1 MTEILSFSRVSC
13 VGMCVSQELILRY
26 VNTHVTHSRHAETPG
41 PGFKMSLQPSPTL
54 FRPHTSDTGQT
65 TEEKFRYHLWTL
77 ILHIYILAW
86 TMQSAEVSDA
96 ARCRCLLFLSIHHPS
111 EAATCRLAASC
122 FRPPPSVDIKL
133 RLVVTIVSSV
143 TCENSIWNNKNNNC
157 VFNIPTQMS
166 NVSPP
171 PPPAA

>member
-26 VNTHVTHSRHAETPG
+26 VNTHVTHSRHAETPE

-54 FRPHTSDTGQT
+54 FRSHTSDTGQT
-65 TEEKFRYHLWTL
+65 TEEQFRYHLGTL
-77 ILHIYILAW
+77 SIVSIYILHIYILAR

-96 ARCRCLLFLSIHHPS
+96 ARCRCPLLPLIHHPP

-122 FRPPPSVDIKL
+122 FRPATK
-133 RLVVTIVSSV
+133 REYKASS
-143 TCENSIWNNKNNNC
+143 CRHQGQQC
-157 VFNIPTQMS
+157 HM
-166 NVSPP
+166 
-171 PPPAA
+171 

>member
-26 VNTHVTHSRHAETPG
+26 VNTHVTHSRHAETPES
-41 PGFKMSLQPSPTL
+41 GFKMSLQPSPTL

-65 TEEKFRYHLWTL
+65 TEESLDIISEHYLL
-77 ILHIYILAW
+77 IAYLHIARK
-86 TMQSAEVSDA
+86 MQSAKVSDA
-96 ARCRCLLFLSIHHPS
+96 ARCRCLLFLSIHHPP

-133 RLVVTIVSSV
+133 RRVVTIVSSV
-143 TCENSIWNNKNNNC
+143 TCENSI
-157 VFNIPTQMS
+157 
-166 NVSPP
+166 
-171 PPPAA
+171 